1 MIRNFKLRETP
12 LGGLLNLFTDIT
24 QVRQRNLDLIF
35 PFVKNANKNLKTNQL
50 KEYVEVEQKGPNTNW
65 TNYTRNCRIR
75 AFPKCF
81 L

>member
-1 MIRNFKLRETP
+1 MIRNFKLGETP

-24 QVRQRNLDLIF
+24 KVRQRNLDLIF
-35 PFVKNANKNLKTNQL
+35 PFVKNANKNLETNQL
-50 KEYVEVEQKGPNTNW
+50 TEYVEAEQKGPNTNW
-65 TNYTRNCRIR
+65 TNYARNSRIR